1 MKTFVYS
8 IMTAGALMCAPAAS
22 AFDPSELLNA
32 LKGDST
38 ATTSSDSGKTGG
50 ILSTIGGVVGNVL
63 ANDKFTVDDL
73 VGTWNYSSPAVS
85 FKSDNAL
92 KNIGGAGAATAVEAK
107 LEPYYT
113 RLGFNKTT
121 LTVAEDHSFTMK
133 MGALSLSGT
142 IEKDDSGN
150 LWFNFSAFKKVS
162 LGKVAAH
169 ATKAGNTLN
178 LTFDATR
185 MIELLTKVSSVLNSS
200 SLNAVTSLL
209 SSYDG
214 IYMGFKLKR

>member
-1 MKTFVYS
+1 MKKLVYS
-8 IMTAGALMCAPAAS
+8 LVAAFALLSAPAAS

-38 ATTSSDSGKTGG
+38 TTTDSKGG
-50 ILSTIGGVVGNVL
+50 GVLDAIGGVVGNVL
-63 ANDKFTVDDL
+63 ANDRFSVDDL
-73 VGTWNYSSPAVS
+73 VGTWNYTSPAVS

-92 KNIGGAGAATAVEAK
+92 KNIGGAGAAAAVESK
-107 LEPYYT
+107 LEPYYKK
-113 RLGFNKTT
+113 LGFTKTT

-133 MGALSLSGT
+133 LGALSLSGT

-150 LWFNFSAFKKVS
+150 LTFNFSAFKKVS

-185 MIELLTKVSSVLNSS
+185 MIELLTKVSSVLNVS

>member
-1 MKTFVYS
+1 MRKIFFSLLAVF
-8 IMTAGALMCAPAAS
+8 ALVCAPAAS
-22 AFDPSELLNA
+22 AFDPSQLLNG
-32 LKGDST
+32 LRGD
-38 ATTSSDSGKTGG
+38 TTSTSGSTGG
-50 ILSTIGGVVGNVL
+50 GVLDAIGGVVSNVL
-63 ANDKFTVDDL
+63 ANDKFSIDDL
-73 VGTWNYSSPAVS
+73 VGTWNYTSPAVS

-92 KNIGGAGAATAVEAK
+92 KNIGGAGAATAVESK
-107 LEPYYT
+107 LEPYYK
-113 RLGFNKTT
+113 RLGFTKTT
-121 LTVAEDHSFTMK
+121 LVVAEDHSFTMK

-150 LWFNFSAFKKVS
+150 LTFNFSAFKKVS

-185 MIELLTKVSSVLNSS
+185 MIELLTKVSSVLNMS
-200 SLNAVTSLL
+200 SLNAITSLL